1 MLRLHGWSVLAHTPL
16 VVLAVALSA
25 AAQNGTTADE
35 LLAHAKSVYSS
46 TGPSA
51 ALPEYE
57 KALAAYRALE
67 NRHGEAITLGLIG
80 NCYKHLGNRTRA
92 LDFLG
97 RALKMKQEWGDRL
110 EEGKTIS
117 NIGLVYWEAGDYP
130 KAIDHFNRAIAIA
143 REVHDPHLEGAAL
156 NNLSLVYDEK
166 GEYKRSLEQYQKA
179 LALHRASNYR
189 EGESDALGNIGG
201 VYLLLGHYNDAKDY
215 YQQALALDED
225 LDRKPAESQDLGN
238 LAICLASIGQL
249 DESIKTFDRAL
260 TLASSAG
267 LKKEE
272 ADWRKGRASTL
283 LRLGKFDEALQGYR
297 NALASYESAG
307 LKRELVEALYDD
319 GYVHLMLGDRR
330 SAEHSFQRGIQ
341 VSKQISFSH
350 GVLINTLALADVA
363 WRSGDLAKAVASANE
378 VVERARRLEDRVNT
392 VSGLLVLSLSL
403 RDEGNTKKALAQ
415 IREAVSV
422 AQQSASKLLEAQ
434 ALNTEAEILLKLGQ
448 TEDAL
453 RSLSSAG
460 DLLANTGDTALPWHV
475 DYLQG
480 QALESMKRD
489 EDAVAAYRRS
499 ITSIESVRGSISEDR
514 FRTGFLQDKE
524 KVYVALVRLLLRMG
538 RVGEAFQ
545 YSERLRARGYLD
557 LLNRS
562 ALPDSTPH
570 ISELQARIRRLQRAI
585 DEENSKAPSDQR
597 SSAAS
602 TFSGELADA
611 EREYSNLIGLH
622 VGAGGL
628 SPAAVPELADVE
640 RDLPADRA
648 LIEYIVGP
656 RQIAIFVLRHDGL
669 HALLEPVR
677 SVDLESKITLLRDL
691 IRRPDSSDWQLPAR
705 SLRRLLLDPIE
716 KAGWLHGANEITVVP
731 HAFLHYLP
739 FATLIRPTSEGERFL
754 VEDYVVSYLP
764 MAGALEMYSSPQP
777 SGERLVA
784 LAPSVSHLQFTSGEA
799 RAVAAA
805 FGPHATVIVGPKA
818 TETWF
823 KHRAGDYDVIHF
835 ATHGFFNKANPLFSG
850 VQLEPD
856 GQNDGRLEVH
866 EILGLHLR
874 AQVVTLSAC
883 ETALG
888 SGYFSEIPAGDEFV
902 GLTRAFLSAGA
913 STVIASLWEVNDSST
928 ARLMQSFYRRVSEDS
943 PSLSLATAQR
953 SMLHGDKD
961 HRHPY
966 YWSAFV
972 AVGSGQALI
981 PASLTE
987 KR

>member
-1 MLRLHGWSVLAHTPL
+1 MLKLHVRPVLAHSALIILAL
-16 VVLAVALSA
+16 VIPAT
-25 AAQNGTTADE
+25 AQNQTTADE

-57 KALAAYRALE
+57 KALVAYQAVKD
-67 NRHGEAITLGLIG
+67 RHSEAITLGLIG
-80 NCYKHLGNRTRA
+80 NCYKHLGDRTRA
-92 LDFLG
+92 LDFLS
-97 RALKMKQEWGDRL
+97 RALRIKQELGDRL

-130 KAIDHFNRAIAIA
+130 KAIDHFNSAIAIG
-143 REVHDPHLEGAAL
+143 REVQDSHLEGAAL

-166 GEYKRSLEQYQKA
+166 GEYKQSLEQYQKA
-179 LALHRASNYR
+179 LAIHRASNYR

-201 VYLLLGHYNDAKDY
+201 VYLILGHYSDAIDY
-215 YQQALALDED
+215 YQQALALDKD

-238 LAICLASIGQL
+238 LAICEAAVGQL

-260 TLASSAG
+260 TLASAAG

-283 LRLGKFDEALQGYR
+283 LRLGKFDDALQEYR
-297 NALASYESAG
+297 AALASYERAG

-330 SAEHSFQRGIQ
+330 SAERAFKHAVQ
-341 VSKQISFSH
+341 VAKQISFSH
-350 GVLINTLALADVA
+350 GILTNTLALADVA
-363 WRSGDLAKAVASANE
+363 WRSGDLTRAVASAND
-378 VVERARRLEDRVNT
+378 VVERARKLEDRVST
-392 VSGLLVLSLSL
+392 VSGLLILSLSL
-403 RDEGNTKKALAQ
+403 RDEGITRQALAQ
-415 IREAVSV
+415 AREAVSI
-422 AQQSASKLLEAQ
+422 AHQSGAKLLQAQ
-434 ALNTEAEILLKLGQ
+434 ALDTEAETLLRVNK

-453 RSLSSAG
+453 RSLSSAT
-460 DLLANTGDTALPWHV
+460 DLLVNTGDTELPWHL

-499 ITSIESVRGSISEDR
+499 IISIESIRGSIAEDR

-538 RVGEAFQ
+538 RLGEAFQ

-557 LLNRS
+557 LVNRS
-562 ALPDSTPH
+562 VLPPSDPH
-570 ISELQARIRRLQRAI
+570 IAELQSRIRRLQRAI
-585 DEENSKAPSDQR
+585 EEENSKVPSEQR
-597 SSAAS
+597 SSASS

-611 EREYSNLIGLH
+611 EREYSDIVGLH
-622 VGAGGL
+622 ADVGVGF
-628 SPAAVPELADVE
+628 SAVPGPTEVE
-640 RDLPADRA
+640 RQLPSDRA
-648 LIEYIVGP
+648 LVEYVVGP

-669 HALLEPVR
+669 HAMLEPLR

-691 IRRPDSSDWQLPAR
+691 IRRPDSTDWQLPAR
-705 SLRRLLLDPIE
+705 SLRRLLIDPIE
-716 KAGWLHGANEITVVP
+716 KANWLHGVNEITIVP

-739 FATLIRPTSEGERFL
+739 FATLLRPTREGERFL
-754 VEDYVVSYLP
+754 IEDYIISYLP
-764 MAGALEMYSSPQP
+764 MAGSLAMSAPRQS
-777 SGERLVA
+777 SGERLAA
-784 LAPSVSHLQFTSGEA
+784 LAPSVSKLQFTSEEVH
-799 RAVAAA
+799 AVAAA
-805 FGPHATVIVGPKA
+805 FGPSATVIVGSKA

-823 KHRAGDYDVIHF
+823 KHMAGDYDVIHF
-835 ATHGFFNKANPLFSG
+835 ATHGFFNKSNPLFSG

-856 GQNDGRLEVH
+856 AQNDGRLEVY
-866 EILGLHLR
+866 EILSLHLR
-874 AQVVTLSAC
+874 AQLVTLSAC

-888 SGYFSEIPAGDEFV
+888 SGYFTEIPAGDEFV

-913 STVIASLWEVNDSST
+913 STVVASLWEVNDSST
-928 ARLMQSFYRRVSEDS
+928 ARLMRSFYRKVSGDS
-943 PSLSLATAQR
+943 PSVSLAAAQR
-953 SMLHGDKD
+953 SMLHRDRD
-961 HRHPY
+961 HQHPY

-972 AVGSGQALI
+972 AVGSGQPVI
-981 PASLTE
+981 PARLTE